1 MAIEV
6 DVTGIA
12 VPRLSR
18 SAVAAFV
25 RECLAAAA
33 RTERAARGIA
43 AASVH
48 FTDDREMALL
58 NRRFRDRNQTTDVLT
73 FPGESTPDG
82 ARMLGDIV
90 ISVEQARR
98 QAVSERH
105 ALATE
110 IRFLILHGVIHAL
123 GFDHE
128 TDDGEMNAFEAKMRG
143 RVGLE

>member
-6 DVTGIA
+6 DVTGTA

-18 SAVAAFV
+18 SAVAEFV
-25 RECLAAAA
+25 RECVSVAA
-33 RTERAARGIA
+33 RTEKAARGIA
-43 AASVH
+43 GASVH
-48 FTDDREMALL
+48 FADDREMAML

-73 FPGESTPDG
+73 FSGGSTPDG
-82 ARMLGDIV
+82 TRTLGDIV

-98 QAVSERH
+98 QAASERH

-110 IRFLILHGVIHAL
+110 IRYLLLHGVIHAL

-128 TDDGEMNAFEAKMRG
+128 TDDGEMNAFEAKMRK